1 MLYLLS
7 AFAYFRDV
15 IMKTR
20 VFISTLLIL
29 ILAGCKV
36 AMQQGGELINTP
48 YNIIEQDGK
57 SLWLIYRDSSGTDY
71 EDENGIHKIKY
82 STFRFLKKRK
92 VITEYFNLNG
102 NYLDTTSVLEY
113 AQAKEVW
120 KKDKLIEL
128 CFMDSSKNL
137 VQPSYFNHAKMK
149 QKYFKDGSWRV
160 RYFDSNNQLTCNNG
174 VSEQRFKWDTIR
186 QINEAD
192 TTYMLS
198 WKSIGFEICTE
209 E

>member
-1 MLYLLS
+1 
-7 AFAYFRDV
+7 
-15 IMKTR
+15 MKTR

-36 AMQQGGELINTP
+36 AMEKGGELINTP

-57 SLWLIYRDSSGTDY
+57 SLWLIYRDSSGTDH

-82 STFRFLKKRK
+82 TTFRFLKKRK
-92 VITEYFNLNG
+92 VITEYYNLNG

-113 AQAKEVW
+113 AKAKEVW
-120 KKDKLIEL
+120 KKDKLVEL

-137 VQPSYFNHAKMK
+137 VQPSYFNHAKME

-160 RYFDSNNQLTCNNG
+160 RYFDSNNQLACNNG
-174 VSEQRFKWDTIR
+174 VTEQRFKWDTIR
-186 QINEAD
+186 NINESD
-192 TTYMLS
+192 TTYLLS